1 LQAIGY
7 DARGRKQYR
16 YHPLYR
22 QVRNHTKFSRMLD
35 FGKALPPIRK
45 RVQADLSLHGLP
57 REKVLGTVVRLLETT
72 CMRIGNV
79 EYVKENDSFGLTTLR
94 DKHAKIGNGKVL
106 FSFRGKSGL
115 HHEVEVTDRRLAKII
130 KECRDLPG
138 HELFQYLDD
147 AGRQCVV
154 DSSDVNGYL
163 RAISGQHF
171 TAKDFRTWS
180 GTVQCA
186 LALEEIGPFES
197 ETEAKRNIVAAI
209 KVTAH
214 RLGNLPSTCRNY
226 YVHPAILDS
235 YTEGALLHAMQHA
248 AENQDHALEGL
259 NREELCV
266 MSILKKRQQ
275 TSKALDCLSGA
286 AYRIPVMDAVPRAGL
301 RPLAVP
307 LSDLCPG
314 RSVARSCQPPGAP
327 CRVPD
332 VLCPARGHRTT
343 SVAFCVRISERKTV
357 PRQRR
362 CPTRTGI
369 W

>member
-1 LQAIGY
+1 VLPEDPIQSAIVAGLRYIDRMSGGITRKRVGRGFLYIDSHGRRVTEKVTLQRIRSLAIPPAWARVWICGNPHGHLQAIGY

-209 KVTAH
+209 KLTAH

-248 AENQDHALEGL
+248 AENHDHALEGL

-275 TSKALDCLSGA
+275 TSKALDFLSGA
-286 AYRIPVMDAVPRAGL
+286 A
-301 RPLAVP
+301 
-307 LSDLCPG
+307 
-314 RSVARSCQPPGAP
+314 
-327 CRVPD
+327 
-332 VLCPARGHRTT
+332 
-343 SVAFCVRISERKTV
+343 
-357 PRQRR
+357 
-362 CPTRTGI
+362 
-369 W
+369 